1 MTPRKAQQRPRR
13 PRAQSNLGSQSQIQP
28 SDYESETP
36 YIAPPTRTN
45 TDLNLSV
52 LRRYV
57 PTISS
62 ILSIAPSAVIYN
74 FLAHEQTWD
83 RAEIDG
89 TLFVCQLFPADGD
102 KFCIVVLNKRGLD
115 NLIVDL
121 GQVRDVEIT
130 SEFLILRWVDNG
142 TEKIQG
148 VYIHA
153 DKEDTREVNCRCI
166 KHLWEVSENRV
177 ADQVSSYGEE
187 VFA

>member
-1 MTPRKAQQRPRR
+1 
-13 PRAQSNLGSQSQIQP
+13 
-28 SDYESETP
+28 
-36 YIAPPTRTN
+36 
-45 TDLNLSV
+45 
-52 LRRYV
+52 
-57 PTISS
+57 
-62 ILSIAPSAVIYN
+62 
-74 FLAHEQTWD
+74 
-83 RAEIDG
+83 
-89 TLFVCQLFPADGD
+89 
-102 KFCIVVLNKRGLD
+102 VVLNKRGLD